1 MVNYDALPLFPLNI
15 VLYPDI
21 PLPLYIFEP
30 RYREMIQRCR
40 EENSPFGVVLIHENK
55 SSEEQP
61 MVSVIGTTARLT
73 QYEELPDGCMNIVV
87 LGETRFRVVDAF
99 NDKPYP
105 TARVEPFWEKN
116 ADPLQLKAPFD
127 VTSDLFKTY
136 LNTLFAQTN
145 RTISALQ
152 LPQEP
157 EFLSY
162 AVANILQIPLHEK
175 QQLLEITT
183 TEDRLN
189 QEIEILG
196 REIEVKKSKRS
207 SKSKIMPVDVQELSK
222 LSSLN

>member
-1 MVNYDALPLFPLNI
+1 MVNYDALPLFPLNV

-30 RYREMIQRCR
+30 RYREMVQRCR
-40 EENSPFGVVLIHENK
+40 KENSPFGVVLVHESD
-55 SSEEQP
+55 SSQEQT
-61 MVSVIGTTARLT
+61 MVSAIGTTARLT
-73 QYEELPDGCMNIVV
+73 QYEEMEDGCMNIVV
-87 LGETRFRVVDAF
+87 LGETRFRVIDAF
-99 NDKPYP
+99 YDKPYL
-105 TARVEPFWEKN
+105 TARVEPFWEQTP
-116 ADPLQLKAPFD
+116 DLLQLQTPFD
-127 VTSDLFKTY
+127 IASDLFKTY

-175 QQLLEITT
+175 QRLLEITA
-183 TEDRLN
+183 TEDRLK

-196 REIEVKKSKRS
+196 REIESQTAKRGG
-207 SKSKIMPVDVQELSK
+207 KGKIVPVDVQELGK